1 MKHVS
6 KESRLPQSVFF
17 DLRGNH
23 DRVGVPNRE
32 LDFFSWYSISADMN
46 RVGRSCSSGN
56 CHDSLKMESLLEGFE
71 KKQSRSSSAK
81 VAFGHF
87 PMSFTASSES
97 GRRGIL
103 IHTKF
108 ANHVWASGGA
118 LAERTSFGSG
128 KSRTGELS
136 LDRIRAVFSK
146 GADYCCELV
155 WRRLNIY
162 VSDCVSLDRLKDIG
176 GVRRVSGLCGTQK
189 QITDVVQYIE
199 ERLDEVWKRFKPRD
213 VPKNSKMRLQVRIK
227 HRVGASIHQENEF
240 ERFLALLS
248 NRQVM
253 SSSSATYRP
262 YTGGSSYGVWKRK
275 RTRPMA
281 SDGRFNVTSAQ
292 IEEPEE
298 AIDLVRWRGINETS
312 PRKIFGSVRRSGM
325 VYDCLISTYNLRF
338 RCWQDYNVLRDKFLP
353 SQNSRWM
360 AAEAMRNVLAIKG
373 ELQRIARVTEDAIG
387 DTLTGFRLDELR

>member
-1 MKHVS
+1 
-6 KESRLPQSVFF
+6 
-17 DLRGNH
+17 
-23 DRVGVPNRE
+23 
-32 LDFFSWYSISADMN
+32 
-46 RVGRSCSSGN
+46 
-56 CHDSLKMESLLEGFE
+56 MESLLEGFE
-71 KKQSRSSSAK
+71 MKQSRSSSAK
-81 VAFGHF
+81 H
-87 PMSFTASSES
+87 
-97 GRRGIL
+97 L
-103 IHTKF
+103 
-108 ANHVWASGGA
+108 
-118 LAERTSFGSG
+118 
-128 KSRTGELS
+128 
-136 LDRIRAVFSK
+136 
-146 GADYCCELV
+146 
-155 WRRLNIY
+155 
-162 VSDCVSLDRLKDIG
+162 DIG

-199 ERLDEVWKRFKPRD
+199 ERLDEVWKRFKPRN
-213 VPKNSKMRLQVRIK
+213 VLKNSKMRLPVRIK

-325 VYDCLISTYNLRF
+325 
-338 RCWQDYNVLRDKFLP
+338 DYNVVLGRDLDCIILLKFCCFALP
-353 SQNSRWM
+353 DFPHSTKPRM